1 MNKNVLMIVSF
12 VCNDDITVDVV
23 FNDGTRQH
31 IDIGAFVRKHPHP
44 QYDKYL
50 DLPCLGNASFNTATS
65 HGATTLS
72 FISKTCTTTPSSHK
86 IFKS

>member
-1 MNKNVLMIVSF
+1 MSKEVLMIVKF

-50 DLPCLGNASFNTATS
+50 NPNWFRKCKLQYGNISWGNDLEFHIEDLYKNT
-65 HGATTLS
+65 
-72 FISKTCTTTPSSHK
+72 
-86 IFKS
+86 IFA